1 MIGGLLAE
9 VFEPRYPRRRYVG
22 KHRRAIAPI
31 KELLRIT
38 RFA

>member
-22 KHRRAIAPI
+22 KHRRTAQI

-38 RFA
+38 RVA